1 MPPTKVYES
10 GIFQRHM
17 IASVDVAVVVV
28 NWNGGALLTRCLQ
41 SLIAQSAAPGSI
53 IVVDN
58 GSTDGSLAAI
68 EEEFSN
74 ITILQ
79 LGENTGFAAALN
91 RGVAEAAN
99 YAWIASVNPD
109 AFPTERWI
117 ETMVVAVNKYPSVA
131 GLGSQMIDD
140 ADRNRLDG
148 IGDDYHVSGLAWRRN
163 HGEPTTAIDS
173 IDREIFA
180 PCAAAAFYN
189 RQVISELGG
198 FDESFFCY
206 FEDVDLGF
214 RLRLAGYRCQ
224 AVSNAVVF
232 HIGSAITGRRSDFS
246 IYHGHRNLVWSFF
259 KNMPPSLLW
268 RYLPQH
274 FILNIMT
281 IVYYGTRGQLRT
293 ILSAKI
299 DAVRGLPAILRRR
312 AAVQRTR
319 EASVQ
324 DLRGV
329 MARGLLKPYR
339 RKHV

>member
-1 MPPTKVYES
+1 
-10 GIFQRHM
+10 M

-28 NWNGGALLTRCLQ
+28 NWNGGALLVRCLR
-41 SLIAQSAAPGSI
+41 SLMVQTTAPGSI
-53 IVVDN
+53 IIVDN
-58 GSTDGSLAAI
+58 GSTDQSIAAI
-68 EEEFSN
+68 EEKFSN
-74 ITILQ
+74 VTILR
-79 LGENTGFAAALN
+79 LGQNIGFAAALN
-91 RGVAEAAN
+91 RGIAEAEH

-109 AFPTERWI
+109 AFPTEQWI
-117 ETMVVAVNKYPSVA
+117 ETMVAAVNKYPRVA

-140 ADRNRLDG
+140 ADRSRLDG
-148 IGDDYHVSGLAWRRN
+148 NGDNYHVSGLAWRRN
-163 HGEPTTAIDS
+163 HGEPTTAMDTT
-173 IDREIFA
+173 DREIFA

-214 RLRLAGYRCQ
+214 RLRLAGYQCQ
-224 AVSNAVVF
+224 AISNAVVF

-259 KNMPPSLLW
+259 KNMPPSLMW

-274 FILNIMT
+274 FLLNIMT
-281 IVYYGTRGQLRT
+281 VLYYGARGRLRT

-312 AAVQRTR
+312 AAVQRSR
-319 EASVQ
+319 EATVPSLH
-324 DLRGV
+324 DLMV
-329 MARGLLKPYR
+329 RGLLRPYW

>member
-1 MPPTKVYES
+1 
-10 GIFQRHM
+10 
-17 IASVDVAVVVV
+17 
-28 NWNGGALLTRCLQ
+28 
-41 SLIAQSAAPGSI
+41 LIV
-53 IVVDN
+53 VVDN
-58 GSTDGSLAAI
+58 GSTDGSVAAI
-68 EEEFSN
+68 EEKFSSV
-74 ITILQ
+74 TILQ
-79 LGENTGFAAALN
+79 LRENTGFAAALN
-91 RGVAEAAN
+91 RGIAEAEH

-117 ETMVVAVNKYPSVA
+117 ETMVAAVNKYPSVA

-148 IGDDYHVSGLAWRRN
+148 IGDNYHVSGLAWRRN
-163 HGEPTTAIDS
+163 HGEPTTAMDKL
-173 IDREIFA
+173 DTEIFA

-214 RLRLAGYRCQ
+214 RLRLAGYQCQ
-224 AVSNAVVF
+224 AVSDAVVF
-232 HIGSAITGRRSDFS
+232 HIGSAITGRGSDFS

-274 FILNIMT
+274 FLLNIMT
-281 IVYYGTRGQLRT
+281 VVYYGIRGRLRT

-312 AAVQRTR
+312 AVVQRNR
-319 EASVQ
+319 EVTVR
-324 DLRGV
+324 DLRDV
-329 MARGLLKPYR
+329 MVRGLLRPYW